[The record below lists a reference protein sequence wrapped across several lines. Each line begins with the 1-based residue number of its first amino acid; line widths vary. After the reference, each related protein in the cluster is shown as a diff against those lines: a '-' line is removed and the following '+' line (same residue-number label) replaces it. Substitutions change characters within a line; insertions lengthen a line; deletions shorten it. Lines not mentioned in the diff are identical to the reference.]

1 MYIVSL
7 NYIQPLEQVDMLINQ
22 HIEWLERNYQLGY
35 FMASGRKQPRTGGVI
50 LVNGM
55 PKQQLEHI
63 LQQDPFQAVA
73 EYSITEVHFS
83 KVQADLVALKE

>member
-35 FMASGRKQPRTGGVI
+35 FMVSGRKQPRTGGVI
-50 LVNGM
+50 LVNSM
-55 PKQQLEHI
+55 PKQQLEQI
-63 LQQDPFQAVA
+63 LQQDPFQVVA
-73 EYSITEVHFS
+73 KYSITEVHFS
-83 KVQADLVALKE
+83 KVQTDLVALKE

>member
-7 NYIQPLEQVDMLINQ
+7 NYIQPLEQVDTLIDQ
-22 HIEWLERNYQLGY
+22 HIEWLDKHYQNGY
-35 FMASGRKQPRTGGVI
+35 FVASGRKQPRTGGVI
-50 LVNGM
+50 LVNSM
-55 PKQQLEHI
+55 PKQQLEQI

-83 KVQADLVALKE
+83 KVQADLIALKE

>member
-7 NYIQPLEQVDMLINQ
+7 HYIQPLDQVDVLIDQ
-22 HIEWLERNYQLGY
+22 HIAWLEKNYQLGY

-50 LVNGM
+50 LVNSM

-63 LQQDPFQAVA
+63 LQQDPFQVVA

-83 KVQADLVALKE
+83 KVHADLIALKE